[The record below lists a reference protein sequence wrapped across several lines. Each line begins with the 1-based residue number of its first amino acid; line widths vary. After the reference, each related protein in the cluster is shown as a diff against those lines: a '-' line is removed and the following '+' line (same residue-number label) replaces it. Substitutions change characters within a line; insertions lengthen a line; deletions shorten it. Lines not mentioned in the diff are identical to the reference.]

1 MTSTLLIAGI
11 AVLAVLSLLLST
23 LTYAFREYSRA
34 RLADALGLRKRS
46 DLLEPLVERAGE
58 LAFLAASLR
67 LLVNLVVLIAFL
79 HLSRPWVESE
89 WAWYGVALSITAC
102 VSVIFAVT
110 VPHALA
116 LHAGESFVA
125 SFAPLLLKVHA
136 VGRPFTKLLHAA
148 DSLVRR
154 ATLPAAGESA
164 GRLEEQME
172 AEILSVIEEG
182 EKEGIVAE
190 DEKEMIE
197 SVIEFSDTSAGQ
209 VMTARPDI
217 VALPSTSPLE
227 QVRTVIEQSGH
238 SRVPIYEGTLDQVIG
253 VIYARDLIKY
263 VGRAADDF
271 DLRASMRKPLFIPE
285 TKPLRDLL
293 QEFRLQK
300 IHIAIVFDEY
310 GGTAGLV
317 TIEDVLE
324 ELVGDISDEHE
335 PKEPPLFEKIDDR
348 AALVDAK
355 MSVYDLNRVM
365 GLSLPEDAG
374 YDTLGGF
381 VSTTMGRIPRAG
393 ESLEYDR
400 ARFTVVA
407 AEPHR
412 VGRVRIELLPASNA
426 TAADDSTR

>member
-1 MTSTLLIAGI
+1 MTSTLIIAAI
-11 AVLAVLSLLLST
+11 ALLAVMSLLLST

-34 RLADALGLRKRS
+34 RLAEALGLRKRS
-46 DLLEPLVERAGE
+46 DLLEPLTERAGE

-67 LLVNLVVLIAFL
+67 LLVNLMVLIAVL
-79 HLSRPWVESE
+79 HLSRPWVENE
-89 WAWYGVALSITAC
+89 WAWYGTALSITAC

-116 LHAGESFVA
+116 LHAGESFMA
-125 SFAPLLLKVHA
+125 SFAPLLLKAHTI
-136 VGRPFTKLLHAA
+136 GRPFTKLLHAA

-154 ATLPAAGESA
+154 ATQPAGGETT
-164 GRLEEQME
+164 GQLESQIE

-197 SVIEFSDTSAGQ
+197 SVIEFADTTAGQ

-217 VALPSTSPLE
+217 ISLPVTATLE
-227 QVRTVIEQSGH
+227 QIRSLIEQSGH
-238 SRVPIYEGTLDQVIG
+238 SRIPIFENTLDQIVG
-253 VIYARDLIKY
+253 VIYARDLIKF
-263 VGRAADDF
+263 VGQPADNF

-285 TKPLRDLL
+285 TKLLRDLL

-300 IHIAIVFDEY
+300 VHIAIVFDEY

-335 PKEPPLFEKIDDR
+335 PKEPPLYEKTDEHS
-348 AALVDAK
+348 AVADAR

-393 ESLEYDR
+393 ESLEYAR
-400 ARFTVVA
+400 TRFTVIA

-412 VGRVRIELLPASNA
+412 VGRVKIELLDAASA
-426 TAADDSTR
+426 APTTAADI